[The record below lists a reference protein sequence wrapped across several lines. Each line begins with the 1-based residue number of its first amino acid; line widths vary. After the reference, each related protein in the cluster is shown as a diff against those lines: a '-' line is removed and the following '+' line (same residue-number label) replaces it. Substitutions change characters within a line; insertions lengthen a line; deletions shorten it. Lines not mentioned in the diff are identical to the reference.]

1 MSKPCQVG
9 RAHARAST
17 YSDATLRTFKAAVR
31 SLEKDLPEHHAALA
45 DLVDQGSFH
54 DFDAIVAAIGGGR

>member
-1 MSKPCQVG
+1 MSKSGVSARP
-9 RAHARAST
+9 RAST
-17 YSDATLRTFKAAVR
+17 YSDATHRTFKAAVR

-45 DLVDQGSFH
+45 DLVDQGRFH